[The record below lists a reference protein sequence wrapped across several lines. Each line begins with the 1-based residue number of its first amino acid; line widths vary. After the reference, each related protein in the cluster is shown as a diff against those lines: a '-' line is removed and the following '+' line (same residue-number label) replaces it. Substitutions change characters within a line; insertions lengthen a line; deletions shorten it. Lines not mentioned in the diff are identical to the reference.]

1 MLPTTP
7 QRSAVPVLD
16 WKNQAIEM
24 LNEPNWRVVDPG
36 PLHHPVLKFTI
47 RRDERFA
54 LFIET
59 EAVKGATCT
68 ASEVPSGTVRINTD
82 KVELAH
88 MFGSKSTLSGLNTV
102 RLHPDADPV
111 RERSR
116 IHELTLTL
124 PNAGPAAY
132 TIEWLENL
140 PSHYIWPDQVT
151 RATETK
157 TGISFGDGDFTISHS
172 HDGGG
177 SGGAAILTI
186 AGYKLY
192 ICAPCPVEEAATP
205 RSGFIAY
212 DGLPDDNTRKKIR
225 TALSFAFGVYL
236 VEIGH
241 TIFDKD
247 WLVVAATARTAYSL
261 GNRASELPMQPL
273 VWLTDR
279 NFQFDISRTK
289 LTRMVERFFSM
300 YDELDLGN
308 LSWAYWHACIVPPH
322 IAPAHFGS
330 AIEALQRSYG
340 KANHRK
346 IRTRILADGQ
356 WDQLLRDITAVIQT
370 APISE
375 EDKAAVAE
383 KIRSNANSAPKRDQ
397 LNSLAQMI
405 NIEIG
410 ADEEAAW
417 RRRDKSAH
425 GIPIP
430 EGKELEAIRDMKLLM
445 VLFHRMLLAITG
457 AADCYNDYA
466 SPGIPMR
473 PLKDLVPSVASG

>member
-1 MLPTTP
+1 M
-7 QRSAVPVLD
+7 LD
-16 WKNQAIEM
+16 WKNQAIEV
-24 LNEPNWRVVDPG
+24 LNELNWCVVDPG

-59 EAVKGATCT
+59 EAVKGASST
-68 ASEVPSGTVRINTD
+68 ASEVPSGTVRINTE
-82 KVELAH
+82 KVELTH
-88 MFGSKSTLSGLNTV
+88 VFGGKATLSGLNTV

-140 PSHYIWPDQVT
+140 PSHHIWPDQV
-151 RATETK
+151 RKATETK

-186 AGYKLY
+186 GSHKLY
-192 ICAPCPVEEAATP
+192 ICAPGPVEEAATP

-212 DGLPDDNTRKKIR
+212 DGLPDDDTRKKIR

-241 TIFDKD
+241 TIFDKE

-279 NFQFDISRTK
+279 NFQHDISRAK
-289 LTRMVERFFSM
+289 LTRMVERFFAS
-300 YDELDLGN
+300 YEDLDLAN
-308 LSWAYWHACIVPPH
+308 LSWAYWHARTAPPH
-322 IAPAHFGS
+322 IAPAEFG
-330 AIEALQRSYG
+330 ALLDGLQRIYG
-340 KANHRK
+340 KKHRGA
-346 IRTRILADGQ
+346 IPTRILLEAD
-356 WDQLLRDITAVIQT
+356 WDPLLKSISAVVDAAQI
-370 APISE
+370 PE
-375 EDKAAVAE
+375 EVKAAIKGNVQNGANNVA
-383 KIRSNANSAPKRDQ
+383 KRDQ
-397 LNSLAQMI
+397 LAALGDS
-405 NIEIG
+405 IG
-410 ADEEAAW
+410 ITIGPDENDAW
-417 RRRDKSAH
+417 KRRNKAAH
-425 GIPIP
+425 GVPIA
-430 EGKELEAIRDMKLLM
+430 EGKELETIRDMKLLM

-457 AADCYNDYA
+457 AADFYLDYA
-466 SPGIPMR
+466 SPGVPIR
-473 PLKDLVPSVASG
+473 PLKDRVPPVARNPKTIR